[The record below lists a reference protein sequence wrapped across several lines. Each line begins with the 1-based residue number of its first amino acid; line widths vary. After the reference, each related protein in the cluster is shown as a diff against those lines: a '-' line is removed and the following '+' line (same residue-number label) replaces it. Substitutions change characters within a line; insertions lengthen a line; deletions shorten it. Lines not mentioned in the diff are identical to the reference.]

1 MMRAS
6 IMRSPAPTLLAVLL
20 AAACGDD
27 LPDQPAETMAP
38 PGTSSGGES
47 STTSTPTT
55 SGTSSS
61 DDGTSPPASS
71 SSSDDGPSTVG
82 IPDECDVSGDCAP
95 GELCVAPFD
104 PDLGPEGKGPNECVT
119 ECVVLMDELRWCLD
133 ATACCDPEAECT
145 DRGYCELPGE
155 STGDDGS
162 STSDGGDTGTTSG
175 G

>member
-1 MMRAS
+1 MMRTS
-6 IMRSPAPTLLAVLL
+6 IMPSPTPTLLAVLL

-38 PGTSSGGES
+38 PDTSSGSES
-47 STTSTPTT
+47 STTSTP
-55 SGTSSS
+55 STSSTTS
-61 DDGTSPPASS
+61 DDGTNQPGSS

-82 IPDECDVSGDCAP
+82 IPDDCDVSGDCAP

-104 PDLGPEGKGPNECVT
+104 PELGPEGKGPNECVT

-162 STSDGGDTGTTSG
+162 SSSSDGGDTGTTG
-175 G
+175 GG